1 MKEDIYEK
9 KHLCFDCMCLS
20 CSVLRWLWRWEA
32 SWGHVTDDTSVA
44 VETQEIALQP
54 MEQYVS
60 VSSKVSSEQ
69 EVSVVPKTSGTV
81 KKLYIGLGD
90 TVKAGDILFE
100 IDDTEA
106 RLQVQQAQ
114 ASLESA
120 QANYD
125 QNVGG
130 SLETQL
136 DQMQATVDSYQI
148 QYDDLKKELEETEA
162 LYEIGAASQ
171 SEADNLKSS
180 VNKAKIQLES
190 AQKQLELNKGSILED
205 TKKSLQVNITQAEA
219 SLASAQ
225 KQLDDTKVRVEI
237 DGIIGT
243 LNISEGSVVNAQGEA
258 MTLVNMDN
266 LKVSFHVSE
275 DVINEISVG
284 SPVYITVSAV
294 SDDPMTATVTNIS
307 EAADS
312 STRLYQVEAAL
323 SNTEG
328 NLKPGMFANVR
339 LVTETKE
346 DTIVVPLN
354 TVLTD
359 NGEKYVFVVD
369 ENNIAHKTVVE
380 TGLENDTY
388 IEITS
393 GLNIG
398 DTVVTKGQD
407 FLSDGNTVNIT
418 NGTTEQESI
427 AEVPEQE

>member
-1 MKEDIYEK
+1 MKRSIY
-9 KHLCFDCMCLS
+9 
-20 CSVLRWLWRWEA
+20 VLIACAYPVLFCA
-32 SWGHVTDDTSVA
+32 GCGAGKPAGDMSQITTSVA

-125 QNVGG
+125 KNVGG

-266 LKVSFHVSE
+266 LKVSFHVSA

>member
-1 MKEDIYEK
+1 M
-9 KHLCFDCMCLS
+9 
-20 CSVLRWLWRWEA
+20 
-32 SWGHVTDDTSVA
+32 
-44 VETQEIALQP
+44 
-54 MEQYVS
+54 
-60 VSSKVSSEQ
+60 
-69 EVSVVPKTSGTV
+69 
-81 KKLYIGLGD
+81 
-90 TVKAGDILFE
+90 
-100 IDDTEA
+100 
-106 RLQVQQAQ
+106 
-114 ASLESA
+114 
-120 QANYD
+120 
-125 QNVGG
+125 
-130 SLETQL
+130 ETQL

-171 SEADNLKSS
+171 NEIDNLKSS

-205 TKKSLQVNITQAEA
+205 TKKSLQANITQAEA

-225 KQLDDTKVRVEI
+225 KQLDDTKVRAEI
-237 DGIIGT
+237 DGIVGT
-243 LNISEGSVVNAQGEA
+243 LNISESSVVNAQGEA